1 MNILEQVPG
10 PRPLRADH
18 RTMLRREL
26 AAVVADRPR
35 HRRWRR
41 PGVVL
46 GLSIG
51 VAVATA
57 GAASAAVYFHFAP
70 ITDTSTAFCY
80 SVPSLAGSYGSEV
93 AAAGAPGSPAQV
105 TDALQTCSTLWR
117 DGFLVLG
124 TPHAMHVTGSTT
136 VHRVPSLVVCTMANG
151 TAGVFPG
158 DGSTCGRLG
167 LARPRAA
174 ADSGP

>member
-1 MNILEQVPG
+1 MSILEQVPG

-18 RTMLRREL
+18 RTTLRREL
-26 AAVVADRPR
+26 EAVAANPSR
-35 HRRWRR
+35 HWRWRR

-80 SVPSLAGSYGSEV
+80 SVPSLAGSYGSYV
-93 AAAGAPGSPAQV
+93 GAVGAPGSPAQV

-167 LARPRAA
+167 LSRPRAA
-174 ADSGP
+174 ADGAP